1 MGMSRGK
8 RKLIK
13 LEAVLI
19 LLLLF
24 FSCLIILSLSILPSH
39 GIHVCWDVTGDSM
52 EPTIKEGA
60 LIVGHSFPYDEL
72 VVGDIIVFKRRLL
85 VASTNGTA
93 EATAKYLDNTITH
106 RIVSIDEDGIHTRG
120 DNEDGNDGYPVLPD
134 GYVAKVVWWNN
145 YLGWPFLVMFEL
157 GGFYWLI
164 GAALVNGFLILLLWL
179 LEGAADRSK
188 KVK

>member
-1 MGMSRGK
+1 
-8 RKLIK
+8 
-13 LEAVLI
+13 
-19 LLLLF
+19 
-24 FSCLIILSLSILPSH
+24 
-39 GIHVCWDVTGDSM
+39 M

-60 LIVGHSFPYDEL
+60 LIVGRHTSYDEL
-72 VVGDIIVFKRRLL
+72 EIGDIITFKKRFLYA
-85 VASTNGTA
+85 VASSSGTA
-93 EATAKYLDNTITH
+93 EATVQYLDHDTITH
-106 RIVSIDEDGIHTRG
+106 RIVSIEEDGIHTRG

-134 GYVAKVVWWNN
+134 GYVAKVVLWNN
-145 YLGWPFLVMFEL
+145 YFGWPFLVMFEL

>member
-13 LEAVLI
+13 LEVVLI
-19 LLLLF
+19 ILLLF
-24 FSCLIILSLSILPSH
+24 FSGVIILSLSILPAH

-60 LIVGHSFPYDEL
+60 LIFSRHTPYDEL
-72 VVGDIIVFKRRLL
+72 EVGDIIVFKRRLL

-106 RIVSIDEDGIHTRG
+106 RIVSIETDGIHTRG
-120 DNEDGNDGYPVLPD
+120 DNNQADDQYPVTVD
-134 GYVAKVVWWNN
+134 GLVAKVVWWNN
-145 YLGWPFLVMFEL
+145 YAGWPFWFMFEL

-164 GAALVNGFLILLLWL
+164 GTAVVNGVVVAVLRD
-179 LEGAADRSK
+179 DRRK
-188 KVK
+188 AQLPR

>member
-1 MGMSRGK
+1 MS
-8 RKLIK
+8 I
-13 LEAVLI
+13 E
-19 LLLLF
+19 
-24 FSCLIILSLSILPSH
+24 
-39 GIHVCWDVTGDSM
+39 
-52 EPTIKEGA
+52 
-60 LIVGHSFPYDEL
+60 
-72 VVGDIIVFKRRLL
+72 
-85 VASTNGTA
+85 
-93 EATAKYLDNTITH
+93 
-106 RIVSIDEDGIHTRG
+106 EDGIHTRG

-145 YLGWPFLVMFEL
+145 YFGWPFYIMFEL

>member
-1 MGMSRGK
+1 MTGEPH
-8 RKLIK
+8 RKHILLRI
-13 LEAVLI
+13 EALLI

-39 GIHVCWDVTGDSM
+39 GIHVCWNVTGDSM

-60 LIVGHSFPYDEL
+60 LIFSRHTPYDEL
-72 VVGDIIVFKRRLL
+72 DVGDIIVFKRRLL

-106 RIVSIDEDGIHTRG
+106 RIVSIEEDGIHTRG
-120 DNEDGNDGYPVLPD
+120 DNNQADDQYPVTVD

-145 YLGWPFLVMFEL
+145 YAGWLFWFMFEL

-164 GAALVNGFLILLLWL
+164 GAVVVNGVVVLWL
-179 LEGAADRSK
+179 HESRRRMPR
-188 KVK
+188 